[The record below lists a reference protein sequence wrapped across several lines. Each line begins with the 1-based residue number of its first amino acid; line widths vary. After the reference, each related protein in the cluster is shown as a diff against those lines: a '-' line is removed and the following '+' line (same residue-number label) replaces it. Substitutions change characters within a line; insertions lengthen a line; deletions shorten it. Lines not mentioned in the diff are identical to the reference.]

1 MAVSLG
7 GDDDDDGDPLVE
19 INVTPMV
26 DVLLCLLIIFM
37 VSQPSAPNEKV
48 PLNVP
53 QDSVVQQPDD
63 PNATLLVTLD
73 KDGNARL
80 GETPLPADF
89 DQMVEQFRKSEK
101 AQADGKIIVSGDDKT
116 KYRAVIRIMA
126 AARTAGIEQ
135 VGVASSR
142 L

>member
-7 GDDDDDGDPLVE
+7 GDEEDDDPLAE

-37 VSQPSAPNEKV
+37 VAQPSGANEKV

-53 QDSVVQQPDD
+53 QNAVVQQPDD

-73 KDGNARL
+73 QDGNAKL
-80 GETPLPADF
+80 GETPLAKEYEP
-89 DQMVEQFRKSEK
+89 MVEQFRKSEK
-101 AQADGKIIVSGDDKT
+101 AQADGKIIVSGADKT
-116 KYRAVIRIMA
+116 KYRAVIRIMS
-126 AARTAGIEQ
+126 AARAAGIEQ